1 MKTDKKIVSI
11 LIAVCL
17 VLSIVEFPVMDSA
30 EAASGKKII
39 LKEGKSVTLK
49 VKKAKIKRVTWKSK
63 NKKIAT
69 VSKKGKVKAKS
80 AGSTKITA
88 KATLKNGKKYTCVYK
103 VSVQRKKSSPSPAKT
118 TFPNKPTP
126 TATALPQKPTAEPTA
141 TPLPLVKPKI
151 EAVLAGQGEMKG
163 WREFREF
170 QEAAMDSYT
179 NAYGKPDIENQ
190 FLASYDELADLIKK
204 LKAGN
209 LPPELDL
216 FMRGLNGYDEKYF
229 EDRALCLVNVQVS
242 RGFHPCITQL
252 YEKNNGGKLPDIMM
266 QYVKIK
272 EMEDNQNAPGEMVNY
287 IYRLEIARSVFDGGL
302 ISHPTILP
310 RIKTVSTAQE
320 MITEW
325 KPIRTKLI
333 SSTKL
338 KDIPNVENQLLTSF
352 DGLSALIEELRAKSS
367 PSREQIIS
375 ELKKYDEEYFQSN
388 VLCLMVVELADTC
401 VPDVRKVYSGGEHSD
416 IIMQYAELE
425 NYKYT
430 FEMRDYYLYRI
441 EIEKS
446 EVMPDHA
453 ETK

>member
-1 MKTDKKIVSI
+1 MKTDKKIFSI

-88 KATLKNGKKYTCVYK
+88 KVTLKNGKKYTSVYK
-103 VSVQRKKSSPSPAKT
+103 ISVQKKKSSPSPAKT
-118 TFPNKPTP
+118 ALPKEPTP
-126 TATALPQKPTAEPTA
+126 TATASPQKPTAKPTA

-151 EAVLAGQGEMKG
+151 EAVLAGQGDMKG
-163 WREFREF
+163 WNEFGDF
-170 QEAAMDSYT
+170 QAGMDSFT
-179 NAYGKPDIENQ
+179 NAHSKPDIENQ
-190 FLASYDELADLIKK
+190 FVASYDELAVLIKS
-204 LKAGN
+204 LKDGN
-209 LPPELDL
+209 LPSELEL
-216 FMRGLNGYDEKYF
+216 FMRKLNCYDEKYF
-229 EDRALCLVNVQVS
+229 EDYALCLVNLQVP
-242 RGFHPCITQL
+242 RGYRPCITQL
-252 YEKNNGGKLPDIMM
+252 YKKNNGGKLPDIVM

-272 EMEDNQNAPGEMVNY
+272 EMEDNQYAPGEMVNY
-287 IYRLEIARSVFDGGL
+287 IYRLEIARAVFDGGL

-320 MITEW
+320 VITEW
-325 KPIRTKLI
+325 KPIHTKLV
-333 SSTKL
+333 SSTML
-338 KDIPNVENQLLTSF
+338 KDIPHVENQLLTSF
-352 DGLSALIEELRAKSS
+352 NELSALIEELRAKSS

-375 ELKKYDEEYFQSN
+375 ELKKYDEEYFQNN

-401 VPDVRKVYSGGEHSD
+401 VPDVRKVYSGGVQPD

-425 NYKYT
+425 NYEYT
-430 FEMRDYYLYRI
+430 FEMKDYYLYRI

-446 EVMPDHA
+446 EVMPDY
-453 ETK
+453 TGVK